1 MAQPGKHRALWLL
14 LMEHSWCLLTSP
26 NYTGVTGG
34 ILEQR
39 LPRQISFL
47 ERCLVGIQEMEIWW

>member
-1 MAQPGKHRALWLL
+1 MAQPGSLCALWLF
-14 LMEHSWCLLTSP
+14 LMEHCWCLLTPP
-26 NYTGVTGG
+26 NYTGVRGG
-34 ILEQR
+34 TLEQR